1 MGKGVLCITL
11 VSAIPQVKIS
21 SPVVLTRCTQ
31 SIFTREL
38 VAREGPGGGGGSA
51 GQSGYCRGQ
60 LVQSPSNK
68 HEQHVTSWSALS
80 RLIEFLHSAKIY
92 SFL

>member
-38 VAREGPGGGGGSA
+38 VAREGPGGGGGGGGGGQQVSQCTA
-51 GQSGYCRGQ
+51 GGSWYKVNQTNMNNMSLRGQ
-60 LVQSPSNK
+60 LCL
-68 HEQHVTSWSALS
+68 A
-80 RLIEFLHSAKIY
+80 
-92 SFL
+92 

>member
-38 VAREGPGGGGGSA
+38 VAREGPGGGGVSRSVSVLQGAA
-51 GQSGYCRGQ
+51 GTKSIKQ
-60 LVQSPSNK
+60 
-68 HEQHVTSWSALS
+68 T
-80 RLIEFLHSAKIY
+80 
-92 SFL
+92 

>member
-38 VAREGPGGGGGSA
+38 VAREGPGGEGGVSRSVSVLQGAA
-51 GQSGYCRGQ
+51 GTKSIKQ
-60 LVQSPSNK
+60 
-68 HEQHVTSWSALS
+68 T
-80 RLIEFLHSAKIY
+80 
-92 SFL
+92 